1 MFQDIIFLIAGLIL
15 LVVGGHFLVQA
26 GVSAA
31 HKFRIAPFI
40 VGATV
45 VAFGTSAPELLVSI
59 NAAMSGHPEI
69 ALGNVVGSNIANIAL
84 VLGATA
90 CLITLPVISKRLFT
104 DWALVI
110 GTSILL
116 ILFAVDG
123 NIGRLEGGILAILLL
138 YYIITAIRHPKEE
151 SIDEE
156 IKVISKWSL
165 ITLTFIAAGIALA
178 FGAELLV
185 KGASSMARLWGI
197 SERVISIT
205 IVAFG
210 TSLPELAT
218 SIIAAVKKQTDISIG
233 NIIGSNL
240 FNILAVIGITTLIR
254 DINIDFENFS
264 QDLYIMLAIALL
276 LMLIIYPFASNYKDF
291 RQNRKLTSFKNL
303 MRGKLNYV
311 GGIALL
317 AIYGIYIYLL
327 F

>member
-1 MFQDIIFLIAGLIL
+1 MYQDIAFLLLGLIL
-15 LVVGGHFLVQA
+15 LVAGGHFIVQA

-59 NAAMSGHPEI
+59 NAAISGHSEI

-84 VLGATA
+84 VLGATS

-104 DWALVI
+104 DWLLMI
-110 GTSILL
+110 GSSILL
-116 ILFAVDG
+116 IVCAMDG
-123 NIGRLEGGILAILLL
+123 NISRLEGGILVFLLF
-138 YYIITAIRHPKEE
+138 YYILTAIRHPKEE
-151 SIDEE
+151 KKPDEVKVFSRWSI
-156 IKVISKWSL
+156 IIL
-165 ITLTFIAAGIALA
+165 TFATAGITLAL
-178 FGAELLV
+178 GANLLV
-185 KGASSMARLWGI
+185 KGASNIARDWGI

-218 SIIAAVKKQTDISIG
+218 SLIAAFKKQTDISIG

-240 FNILAVIGITTLIR
+240 FNILAVIGITTLIK
-254 DINIDFENFS
+254 DIEIDYHLFS
-264 QDLYIMLAIALL
+264 KDLYIMLGIALL
-276 LMLIIYPFASNYKDF
+276 LMVFIYPFISNYKDF
-291 RQNRKLTSFKNL
+291 RQNKNLASFKNM
-303 MRGKLNYV
+303 MRGKLNYI
-311 GGIALL
+311 GGFVLL
-317 AIYGIYIYLL
+317 VSYGIYIYLL